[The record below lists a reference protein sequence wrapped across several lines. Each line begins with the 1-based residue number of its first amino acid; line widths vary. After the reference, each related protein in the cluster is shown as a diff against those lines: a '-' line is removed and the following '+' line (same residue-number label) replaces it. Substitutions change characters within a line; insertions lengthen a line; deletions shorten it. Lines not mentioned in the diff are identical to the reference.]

1 MRDRILTHNEIYH
14 IIKKYHLSID
24 SFSVD
29 AFGRLN
35 VTGNVK
41 ICDTKL
47 KKLPLK
53 FGKVTGNFHCHLNKL
68 VTLKG
73 APDTVEGDFNCSN
86 NQLKS
91 LKYSPK
97 EVGGDFFCQENN
109 LEKLDGSPQTIHG
122 NFNCFINKLTDL
134 KNGPILVKKSYYAYC
149 NHLISLQGSPR
160 EVGKS
165 FHIADNYLVNLSGL
179 PLFIGEILSFD
190 NSITSISTGNTN
202 CNVKRIEIQKQDV
215 CVDDT
220 KRLPTILIDHQ
231 NSLHIVFKY
240 QSYLD
245 LFHEDNSLNTENFN
259 CIILEIKDGL
269 R

>member
-1 MRDRILTHNEIYH
+1 MRDRILTRSEIYH
-14 IIKKYHLSID
+14 IIYRYHLSID
-24 SFSVD
+24 RFSID
-29 AFGRLN
+29 ESGSLN

-47 KKLPLK
+47 KTLPLK
-53 FGKVTGNFHCHLNKL
+53 FGKVTGNFHCYLNKL

-73 APDTVEGDFNCSN
+73 SPHTVEGDFNCSN

-97 EVGGDFFCQENN
+97 EVGGDFFCQENE

-122 NFNCFINKLTDL
+122 NFNCFINKLRDL

-149 NHLISLQGSPR
+149 NHLISLEGSPR

-165 FHIADNYLVNLSGL
+165 FHIVDNYLIDLSGL
-179 PLFIGEILSFD
+179 PLVIGEILSFD
-190 NSITSISTGNTN
+190 NSLSSISTGNTN
-202 CNVKRIEIQKQDV
+202 CIVKRVEIQKQDV
-215 CVDDT
+215 CIDVT
-220 KRLPTILIDHQ
+220 KTLPEILVDHQ
-231 NSLHIVFKY
+231 NSLHTVFKY

-245 LFHEDNSLNTENFN
+245 LYNEDNSLNIENFN
-259 CIILEIKDGL
+259 CIIKEIKDGL